1 MIITDLLENGV
12 HYNSS
17 SYTQRIV
24 QGTQYAPLQ
33 IKTGNSHKSEKLST
47 A

>member
-1 MIITDLLENGV
+1 MIITDLLQTGICPNA
-12 HYNSS
+12 S
-17 SYTQRIV
+17 SYTQETV

-33 IKTGNSHKSEKLST
+33 IKTGNSHKLEKLST